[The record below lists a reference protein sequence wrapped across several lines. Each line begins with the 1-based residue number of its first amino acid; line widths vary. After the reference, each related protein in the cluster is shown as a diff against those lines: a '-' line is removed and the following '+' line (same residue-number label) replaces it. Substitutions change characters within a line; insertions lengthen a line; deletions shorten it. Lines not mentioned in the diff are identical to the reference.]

1 MGSLRDAWEAQAENW
16 AAWARTPGH
25 DHFFWRVNLPAF
37 LELLPPAGRLTL
49 DLGCGEGRLGR
60 MLQDRGHRIVS
71 VDASPTLA
79 RLTVTHED
87 AQPVA
92 VSDMAALPFGDK
104 CADLAIAFMSLQ
116 DVDDLGG
123 AAQEAARVL
132 VRGGC
137 LCIAIVH
144 PLNSAGAFE
153 SEEPNSS
160 FVIRG
165 SYLDQFRYSDEIERD
180 GLPMTFHSEHRP
192 METYSQALADAGFVI
207 EAMREPRHPGGT
219 GKDVRWS
226 RIPVFLHL
234 RAVRD
239 GPLRYLPGVPNP

>member
-1 MGSLRDAWEAQAENW
+1 VSDSLRDAWEAQAENW

-25 DHFFWRVNLPAF
+25 DHFFWRVNLPPF
-37 LELLPPAGRLTL
+37 LGLLPPPGRLTL
-49 DLGCGEGRLGR
+49 DLGGGEGRLGR
-60 MLQDRGHRIVS
+60 MLQERGHRVVS

-79 RLTVTHED
+79 RLTATHEH

-92 VSDMAALPFGDK
+92 LSDMAALPFGDE

-123 AAQEAARVL
+123 AVREAARVL
-132 VRGGC
+132 VSGGS

-153 SEEPNSS
+153 GKEADSS

-165 SYLDQFRYSDEIERD
+165 SYLDEFRYSDEIERD
-180 GLPMTFHSEHRP
+180 GLPMTFNSEHRP
-192 METYSQALADAGFVI
+192 METYSHALEDAGFVI
-207 EAMREPRHPGGT
+207 VAIREPRDPGGT
-219 GKDVRWS
+219 GKDLRWR
-226 RIPVFLHL
+226 RIPPFLHI
-234 RAVRD
+234 RAVR
-239 GPLRYLPGVPNP
+239 R